1 MARQD
6 RNRKNFDDGRYVFR
20 EHEVGDEAFI
30 IEEGTVEIV
39 RLSEDGVNIL
49 ASIGPGEI
57 FGEMALIDDS
67 PRMAS
72 ARTVGRV
79 TLTVITRALFSDKL
93 KATDPFIRGL
103 LTIMAAEARRLANE
117 KLTSM

>member
-6 RNRKNFDDGRYVFR
+6 RTRKTFEEGRYVFR

-39 RLSEDGVNIL
+39 RLTEDGVRVL
-49 ASIGPGEI
+49 ATIGRGEI

-72 ARTVGRV
+72 ARAAGHV
-79 TLTVITRALFSDKL
+79 TLAVISRALFTEKL

-103 LTIMAAEARRLANE
+103 LNIMAAEDRRLAVV
-117 KLTSM
+117 KLNTM

>member
-1 MARQD
+1 MVRQD
-6 RNRKNFDDGRYVFR
+6 RNRKSFEEGRYVFR

-39 RLSEDGVNIL
+39 RLTEEGVIIL

-72 ARTVGRV
+72 ARAVGHV
-79 TLTVITRALFSDKL
+79 TLAVITRALFTEKL

-103 LTIMAAEARRLANE
+103 LNIMASEARRLANA
-117 KLTSM
+117 KLKSM